1 MPNSKHAFY
10 WHETHHHLKHYLP
23 SQRPLKDF
31 IHHNTLHGL
40 QHLTFHTALQQARET
55 FGYQV
60 YLTLNDFRKRYRAGE
75 ISEQA
80 VQRTLRMHVAENEAA
95 TWHQKLTVEKYNAPV
110 GQRIGQ
116 LRSQWKDILHL
127 NLDKEV
133 HPLFFRLIAAYLD
146 QGISIWKFP
155 ITEKGFLNSLIELEK
170 SSFFSLFKTTRA
182 RAILLQ
188 GELSVPKLLEQI
200 VGDERLFEQYLFDQ
214 QFVHPGWSGMI
225 ATLEDY
231 HESLLD
237 TRKIT
242 LHDAIVL
249 ELLLELDVLENKL
262 GPGWKPLAALNLKK
276 PEALFTEVP
285 ETEYYQVMRLWQ
297 EALEWSYYDQVI
309 SGLQHASPTTKQP
322 KANSMQAFFC
332 IDDRE
337 CSFRRYVEL
346 ADPACKTFGTAGY
359 FNIDAYFQPEHSK
372 FHTKICPAPVDAKY
386 LIRERESKIKH
397 ETDSQYDTKA
407 HGLLGGWFISQSV
420 GFLSAFKLMTSV
432 WRPSAT
438 VGMVSSAQHMDPEG
452 ELLFERGESAKLI
465 GHLLPGYTVAE
476 MTDRVENLLR
486 SCGLTQNFSHLVYMI
501 GHGASSMNNTHYAG
515 YDCGACS
522 GRPGSVNARV
532 FAKFANHNGV
542 RAALQNR
549 GITIPENC
557 RFVAALQDTTRDD
570 ITFFDLEGL
579 SAEQKIQH
587 QKHVQTFN
595 EALHHN
601 AAERA
606 RRFNM
611 DFERKPEDKIHEEI
625 KLRAVELFEPRPELN
640 HATNALLLV
649 GRRAFSKHLFLD
661 RRAFLNS
668 YNPTTDADGQQLA
681 DILNAITPVCG
692 GINLEYY
699 FSRTDNYRLG
709 AGTKLPHNVM
719 GLFGVANG
727 LEGDLRTGLP
737 SQMIEVHDPIRL
749 LIAIEQTPEIVL
761 AAITTS
767 ERLYE
772 WFKNEWVRLVA
783 IDPSTKAAWL
793 FAEQQFVPYAPFT
806 AAPPVVGDVLA
817 LIKSSTG
824 NIPVHQF

>member
-1 MPNSKHAFY
+1 
-10 WHETHHHLKHYLP
+10 
-23 SQRPLKDF
+23 
-31 IHHNTLHGL
+31 
-40 QHLTFHTALQQARET
+40 
-55 FGYQV
+55 
-60 YLTLNDFRKRYRAGE
+60 
-75 ISEQA
+75 
-80 VQRTLRMHVAENEAA
+80 
-95 TWHQKLTVEKYNAPV
+95 
-110 GQRIGQ
+110 
-116 LRSQWKDILHL
+116 
-127 NLDKEV
+127 
-133 HPLFFRLIAAYLD
+133 
-146 QGISIWKFP
+146 
-155 ITEKGFLNSLIELEK
+155 
-170 SSFFSLFKTTRA
+170 
-182 RAILLQ
+182 
-188 GELSVPKLLEQI
+188 
-200 VGDERLFEQYLFDQ
+200 
-214 QFVHPGWSGMI
+214 
-225 ATLEDY
+225 
-231 HESLLD
+231 
-237 TRKIT
+237 
-242 LHDAIVL
+242 
-249 ELLLELDVLENKL
+249 
-262 GPGWKPLAALNLKK
+262 
-276 PEALFTEVP
+276 
-285 ETEYYQVMRLWQ
+285 
-297 EALEWSYYDQVI
+297 
-309 SGLQHASPTTKQP
+309 
-322 KANSMQAFFC
+322 MQAFFC

-372 FHTKICPAPVDAKY
+372 FHTKICPAPVDAKH
-386 LIRERESKIKH
+386 LIRERESRLKH
-397 ETDSQYDTKA
+397 QTDSQYDTKA

-749 LIAIEQTPEIVL
+749 LVAIEQTPEIVL
-761 AAITTS
+761 KSITTTD
-767 ERLYE
+767 RLFE
-772 WFKNEWVRLVA
+772 WYKNEWVRLVVFH
-783 IDPSTKAAWL
+783 PETKTAWL
-793 FAEQQFVPYAPFT
+793 FSHGQFVPYAPFS
-806 AAPPVVGDVLA
+806 AAPPVVSDVLE
-817 LIKSSTG
+817 LIKTTTG